1 MESEIRVVPLEELEA
16 IRAAVLLRK
25 LSPGVGR
32 EFGKFSLFP
41 FQFPILPLP
50 TFPGRFGGLY
60 RGLSWLP
67 PADLL
72 PDAPLLAKSS

>member
-41 FQFPILPLP
+41 QRLRGISIPYPP
-50 TFPGRFGGLY
+50 TAHISRKVLGSVQR
-60 RGLSWLP
+60 
-67 PADLL
+67 AV
-72 PDAPLLAKSS
+72 LAATR